1 LVLTVDSADGLTAS
15 AVLPF
20 LVAFFTLLRAPSAG
34 LDPQK
39 LRIDCMTEYGTQ
51 AKSELRDPVERC
63 LVAHGLGDGSDED
76 EQNKEVGREA
86 EGRRFGL
93 LDVAKELMG
102 HIKVRQHTAW
112 TSPEAEHLDLPGSS
126 IAARGR

>member
-1 LVLTVDSADGLTAS
+1 MVLTVDSADGLTAS

-20 LVAFFTLLRAPSAG
+20 LVALFTLLRAPSAG

-63 LVAHGLGDGSDED
+63 LVAHGLGDGRDED

-93 LDVAKELMG
+93 LDVAKELTG
-102 HIKVRQHTAW
+102 HTERDQYGVWA
-112 TSPEAEHLDLPGSS
+112 SSEA
-126 IAARGR
+126 